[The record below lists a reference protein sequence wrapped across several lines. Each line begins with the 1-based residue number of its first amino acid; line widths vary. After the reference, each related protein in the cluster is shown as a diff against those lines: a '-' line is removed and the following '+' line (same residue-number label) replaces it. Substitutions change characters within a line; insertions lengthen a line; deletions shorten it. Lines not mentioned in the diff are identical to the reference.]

1 MTVLAVPTM
10 EDLAVVVANQNLEI
24 RSDLEG
30 GFRLFRKVKHHV
42 YLQEHLG
49 DYPDLVTLWKAI
61 R

>member
-1 MTVLAVPTM
+1 M

-24 RSDLEG
+24 RLDLEG

-49 DYPDLVTLWKAI
+49 DYDDLVELWEAI